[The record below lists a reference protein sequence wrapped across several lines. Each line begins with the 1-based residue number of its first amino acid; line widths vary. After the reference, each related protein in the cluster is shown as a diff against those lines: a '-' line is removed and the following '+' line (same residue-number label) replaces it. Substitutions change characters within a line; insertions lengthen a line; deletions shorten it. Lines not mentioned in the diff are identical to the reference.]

1 MNVRVRIEEILS
13 RVVEVEAD
21 NNIEAVS
28 KVAKMYT
35 DGDIVLTADDHVDT
49 TLYIVKENE

>member
-1 MNVRVRIEEILS
+1 MKISVRIEEKLS
-13 RVVEVEAD
+13 RTVEVEAE
-21 NNIEAVS
+21 NGIYAVS

-49 TLYIVKENE
+49 TLYIERND